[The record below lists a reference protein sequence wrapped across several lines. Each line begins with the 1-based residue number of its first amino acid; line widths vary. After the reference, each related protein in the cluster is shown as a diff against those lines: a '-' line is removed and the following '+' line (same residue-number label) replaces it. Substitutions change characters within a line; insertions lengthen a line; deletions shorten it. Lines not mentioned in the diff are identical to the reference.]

1 MPDSIQT
8 RLQNLAGD
16 LLPIRQL
23 AERLLDS
30 AARLD
35 PSSDTVLIAPKPK
48 IGPEAYAVVLYP
60 GISESTVLAYLKTR
74 STGLRGDLIL
84 PPAWLQVL
92 HVLNGA
98 ELYQLHLYGLPPS
111 LCAPTPL
118 LNRSTRQPLDL
129 GAANA
134 TWSRQYRP
142 SPSQFHFGASPYSYD
157 ENLAYFLNPD
167 ATVEARRVGGALFAA
182 WPSIAQF
189 LEEEIS
195 RVESLFP
202 AHEAR
207 TEKLFQSIDLNRT
220 SRRLL

>member
-1 MPDSIQT
+1 MTCSPS
-8 RLQNLAGD
+8 RL
-16 LLPIRQL
+16 L

-30 AARLD
+30 SAKLD
-35 PSSDTVLIAPKPK
+35 RTSDTIFIAPRPK
-48 IGPEAYAVVLYP
+48 IGPEAYAVILYP
-60 GISESTVLAYLKTR
+60 GIPDTMILAYLKAR
-74 STGLRGDLIL
+74 STGLRGDMII
-84 PPAWLQVL
+84 PSAYLQIL

-118 LNRSTRQPLDL
+118 LNRSARQPLDL

-142 SPSQFHFGASPYSYD
+142 TPSQFHFGASPYSYD